1 MLCYL
6 ISLSTEQPV
15 RRWGDETKGVE
26 DDEGEEIVF
35 SHQKEAGNYGH
46 GTTVF
51 EVSEVLSSLPGSLK
65 TWSCRGFMLNICQV
79 NRL

>member
-15 RRWGDETKGVE
+15 RRWRDETKGVE

-51 EVSEVLSSLPGSLK
+51 QVSEVGSLK
-65 TWSCRGFMLNICQV
+65 TWNYRGFMLNICQV